1 MVFSLSSQS
10 ILRVVFS
17 VILITYLLSAHLLSM
32 YRKIK
37 QAKFAI
43 IDRLNELKLVAD
55 DEIVKGM
62 IGDLLT
68 EQIVYY
74 QRLLTS
80 PSGTALRMLNLVKA
94 DDEYLIKMVKEHDSV
109 HTH

>member
-17 VILITYLLSAHLLSM
+17 LILVTYLVSAHLLSM

-37 QAKFAI
+37 QANLTI
-43 IDRLNELKLVAD
+43 IDRLNELKRAAD
-55 DEIVKGM
+55 DVIVKRM

-68 EQIVYY
+68 NQIAYY

-80 PSGTALRMLNLVKA
+80 PSGTVLRMLNLVKA
-94 DDEYLIKMVKEHDSV
+94 DDENLIKTVKEHDSV